1 MNRRVSSISIS
12 ISTSVSFLVSVAALA
27 LALVPLMTSRGW
39 AEELTHTKDT
49 LDVVKARVEEK
60 KAVLVDVR
68 GDDEWKEGHLKSAVH
83 VPLPDLSKMS
93 ESQLR
98 EKLPKDKIIYTHC
111 AAGVR
116 SLKAGKILEKFG
128 YDIRP
133 LKPGYEELV
142 KAGFEVAK

>member
-1 MNRRVSSISIS
+1 MNRRLFLIAAGILATCVSSA
-12 ISTSVSFLVSVAALA
+12 FAA
-27 LALVPLMTSRGW
+27 
-39 AEELTHTKDT
+39 ELTHTKDS
-49 LDVVKARVEEK
+49 LDVVKAKVSEK

-68 GDDEWKEGHLKSAVH
+68 SEDEWKEGHLKSALH
-83 VPLPDLSKMS
+83 LPITELAKLN
-93 ESQLR
+93 EAEIR

-111 AAGVR
+111 AVGAR
-116 SLKAGKILEKFG
+116 ALRAGKIIEKFG

>member
-1 MNRRVSSISIS
+1 MNRRLFLSAAAAFCML
-12 ISTSVSFLVSVAALA
+12 TSGLMAA
-27 LALVPLMTSRGW
+27 
-39 AEELTHTKDT
+39 ELTHTKDS
-49 LDVVKARVEEK
+49 LDAVKTRVNEK

-68 GDDEWKEGHLKSAVH
+68 SDDEWKDGHLKSAMH
-83 VPLPDLSKMS
+83 LPITELAKLS
-93 ESQLR
+93 EAEIR

-111 AAGVR
+111 AVGAR
-116 SLKAGKILEKFG
+116 ALKAGKIIEKLG

>member
-1 MNRRVSSISIS
+1 MSRQLLL
-12 ISTSVSFLVSVAALA
+12 LVCAFFSLFSGR
-27 LALVPLMTSRGW
+27 LL

-49 LDVVKARVEEK
+49 LDVVKTRMTEK
-60 KAVLVDVR
+60 KAVLIDVR
-68 GDDEWKEGHLKSAVH
+68 TMDEWKEEHLKDAIH
-83 VPLPDLSKMS
+83 LPLTEIAKMT
-93 ESQLR
+93 EEQLR

-116 SLKAGKILEKFG
+116 SLKAGKLIEKYG

-133 LKPGYEELV
+133 LKPGYEDLV

>member
-1 MNRRVSSISIS
+1 MNRRL
-12 ISTSVSFLVSVAALA
+12 FLLVAATLCVLTTGVMA
-27 LALVPLMTSRGW
+27 AD
-39 AEELTHTKDT
+39 LTHTKDS
-49 LDVVKARVEEK
+49 LDVVKAKVSEK

-68 GDDEWKEGHLKSAVH
+68 SEDEWKDGHLKSAMH
-83 VPLPDLSKMS
+83 LPITELAKLT
-93 ESQLR
+93 EAEIR

-111 AAGVR
+111 AVGAR
-116 SLKAGKILEKFG
+116 ALRAGKIIEKLG

>member
-1 MNRRVSSISIS
+1 MNRRLFVSAL
-12 ISTSVSFLVSVAALA
+12 LVAAMSLSVARAA
-27 LALVPLMTSRGW
+27 
-39 AEELTHTKDT
+39 ELTHTKDT
-49 LDVVKARVEEK
+49 LDEVKIRVNEK

-68 GDDEWKEGHLKSAVH
+68 NEDEWKDGHLKSAMH
-83 VPLPDLSKMS
+83 LALTDLSKMS
-93 ESQLR
+93 EAQIR

-111 AAGVR
+111 MVGARA
-116 SLKAGKILEKFG
+116 LKAGKIIEKLG

>member
-1 MNRRVSSISIS
+1 MNRRLFLLAVGVLSMMVSG
-12 ISTSVSFLVSVAALA
+12 VSAAD
-27 LALVPLMTSRGW
+27 
-39 AEELTHTKDT
+39 LTHTKDT
-49 LDVVKARVEEK
+49 LDQVKTRVTEK

-68 GDDEWKEGHLKSAVH
+68 SEDEWKDGHLKSAMF
-83 VPLPDLSKMS
+83 LSISDLAKMS
-93 ESQLR
+93 EEQIR

-111 AAGVR
+111 AVGAR
-116 SLKAGKILEKFG
+116 ALKAGKIVEKLG

>member
-1 MNRRVSSISIS
+1 MNRRL
-12 ISTSVSFLVSVAALA
+12 FLLTAAALCA
-27 LALVPLMTSRGW
+27 LTSGVM
-39 AEELTHTKDT
+39 AAELTHTKDS
-49 LDVVKARVEEK
+49 LDVVKTKVSEK

-68 GDDEWKEGHLKSAVH
+68 SEDEWKDGHLKSAMH
-83 VPLPDLSKMS
+83 LPITELSKLS
-93 ESQLR
+93 EAEIR

-111 AAGVR
+111 AVGAR
-116 SLKAGKILEKFG
+116 ALKAGKLIEKYG